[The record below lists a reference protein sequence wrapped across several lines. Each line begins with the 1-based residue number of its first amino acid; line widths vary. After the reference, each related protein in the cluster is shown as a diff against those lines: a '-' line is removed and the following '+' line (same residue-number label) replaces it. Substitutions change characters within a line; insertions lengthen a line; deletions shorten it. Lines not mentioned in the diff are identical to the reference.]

1 MKLSDALS
9 GVLTALFGLAVL
21 LYARTF
27 PPMPGQPI
35 GPALFPSVI
44 GIGLIVFGGALALAA
59 RGAGTPA
66 LVVDAWVRGPHTVL
80 AFALVVADVVLYA
93 LVVDVLGFF
102 ITAFLFLAVLFLTFG
117 VPRRYIAPVAAAVT
131 VGIHYGFYTVLRV
144 PLPWGLLE
152 GIAW

>member
-1 MKLSDALS
+1 MKLSDTLS
-9 GVLTALFGLAVL
+9 GVLTAIFGLAVL

-59 RGAGTPA
+59 RGVRGPA
-66 LVVDAWVRGPHTVL
+66 LVVDAWVRGAHTVL
-80 AFALVVADVVLYA
+80 AFALVVVDVVLYA

-102 ITAFLFLAVLFLTFG
+102 ITAFLFLTVLFLTFG
-117 VPRRYIAPVAAAVT
+117 VPRRYIAPVAAVVT
-131 VGIHYGFYTVLRV
+131 LGIHYGFYTVLRV